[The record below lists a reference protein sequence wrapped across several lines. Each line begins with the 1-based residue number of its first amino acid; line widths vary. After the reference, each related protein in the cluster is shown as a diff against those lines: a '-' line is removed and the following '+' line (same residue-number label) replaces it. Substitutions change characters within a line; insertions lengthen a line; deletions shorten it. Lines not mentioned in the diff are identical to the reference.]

1 MKPVDLDPDSSV
13 APPSEKHPL
22 FYVGTLVYSK
32 AGLAWLFM
40 WLLWGDFC
48 FTLMETVVPSIVP
61 LRLNELK
68 APNWVVGLVLMTI
81 PGILNVALNPIIST
95 ASDRHRGRFGRRIP
109 FMLFSVPIVSMAL
122 GVLAFST
129 ELGGW
134 LHGLI
139 GQSTGWSAAAVT
151 VGVIAVAMG
160 FFKFSD
166 MFVNTVFWY
175 FFNDVVPQNVMA
187 RFLGLFRVVGA
198 GAGAIY
204 SYFLYQYALS
214 HLRLIFLCVAGLY
227 FVGFGLMCLMVKEGE
242 YPPPEKLAKRRGDFL
257 GMVKAYARECLHH
270 RIYRYFFLGNMF
282 WNLAGACGIFAVFLK
297 LSLGLTLQ
305 QIGTISAA
313 VGVANLILAY
323 PAGALADRHHPLRVM
338 LWIKIGLLVIAPLN
352 FIWLF
357 THFTPEL
364 NFKVLVALQV
374 VNLPLNMI
382 YVAVGI
388 PMYMRILPRE
398 RYGQFSS
405 FNAICI
411 SGAGALGGLL
421 AGGFIDLMRRAFPDA
436 IWGKDYCYRMIP
448 AWNLPFLLLGFFF
461 MLRLYRT
468 WKELGGDTHYV
479 PPDSALETT
488 KAEFEQSRIDAKPEA
503 KA

>member
-1 MKPVDLDPDSSV
+1 MKPEKNESAHS
-13 APPSEKHPL
+13 AEAEKHPL

-48 FTLMETVVPSIVP
+48 FTLMETVVPSVVP
-61 LRLNELK
+61 LRLNELN
-68 APNWVVGLVLMTI
+68 APNWVLGLVMLTI

-95 ASDRHRGRFGRRIP
+95 ASDRHRGRLGRRIP
-109 FMLFSVPIVSMAL
+109 FMLFTVPFVSMAL
-122 GVLAFST
+122 CFLAFST

-134 LHGLI
+134 LHGWL

-160 FFKFSD
+160 LFKFCD

-175 FFNDVVPQNVMA
+175 FFNDVVPQSVMA
-187 RFLGLFRVVGA
+187 RFLGLFRMVGA

-214 HLRLIFLCVAGLY
+214 HLRLIFLCVAALY
-227 FVGFGLMCLMVKEGE
+227 FIGFGLMCLLVKEGE
-242 YPPPEKLAKRRGDFL
+242 YPPPEKLTKRRGDVL
-257 GMVKAYARECLHH
+257 GMIKTYVRECLQH
-270 RIYRYFFLGNMF
+270 RIYRDFFLSNMF
-282 WNLAGACGIFAVFLK
+282 WGLAGACGIFAVFLN

-305 QIGTISAA
+305 QIGTIAAA
-313 VGVANLILAY
+313 VGLANVFLTY
-323 PAGALADRHHPLRVM
+323 PAGVLADRHHPIRVM
-338 LWIKIGLLVIAPLN
+338 LWVQGGLVLIAPLN
-352 FIWLF
+352 FLWLF
-357 THFTPEL
+357 THFAPEV
-364 NFKVLVALQV
+364 NFKILVALQV

-382 YVAVGI
+382 YVAVML

-405 FNAICI
+405 FNGICI

-448 AWNLPFLLLGFFF
+448 AWNLPFLLLSWFF
-461 MLRLYRT
+461 LYRLYRT
-468 WKELGGDTHYV
+468 WKELGGDTHYIS
-479 PPDSALETT
+479 PGTIPDAAGTEFVHETHN
-488 KAEFEQSRIDAKPEA
+488 QSPKH
-503 KA
+503 

>member
-1 MKPVDLDPDSSV
+1 MDPDSSV
-13 APPSEKHPL
+13 APPSEKLPL

-81 PGILNVALNPIIST
+81 PGILNVLLNPIIST

-109 FMLFSVPIVSMAL
+109 FMLYTVPFVSMAL
-122 GVLAFST
+122 CAMAFST

-151 VGVIAVAMG
+151 VGVIALAMAL
-160 FFKFSD
+160 FKFSD

-282 WNLAGACGIFAVFLK
+282 WNLAGACGIFGVFLN

-313 VGVANLILAY
+313 VGVANLILTY

-338 LWIKIGLLVIAPLN
+338 LWIKIGLLVVAPLN

-357 THFTPEL
+357 THFNPQV
-364 NFKVLVALQV
+364 NFKIAVALQV

-382 YVAVGI
+382 YIAVSI
-388 PMYMRILPRE
+388 PMFMRILPRD
-398 RYGQFSS
+398 RYGQFCS
-405 FNAICI
+405 FNAIC
-411 SGAGALGGLL
+411 SAGASALGGLV
-421 AGGFIDLMRRAFPDA
+421 AGGFIDLMRAIFPDT

-448 AWNLPFLLLGFFF
+448 AWNLPFLLIGFFF

-468 WKELGGDTHYV
+468 WKELGGDKHYV

-488 KAEFEQSRIDAKPEA
+488 TAEFEQLRIDTKPEA

>member
-1 MKPVDLDPDSSV
+1 MKPVDLEPDSSV

-61 LRLNELK
+61 LQLNELK

-109 FMLFSVPIVSMAL
+109 FMLFTVPFVSMAL
-122 GVLAFST
+122 CVMAFST

-134 LHGLI
+134 LHGVI

-242 YPPPEKLAKRRGDFL
+242 YPPTEKLAKRRGDFL
-257 GMVKAYARECLHH
+257 GMVKAYARECLQH

-282 WNLAGACGIFAVFLK
+282 WNLAGACGIFGVFLN

-313 VGVANLILAY
+313 VGVANLILTY

-338 LWIKIGLLVIAPLN
+338 LWIKMGLLVIAPLN

-357 THFTPEL
+357 THFTPQW
-364 NFKVLVALQV
+364 NFKILIALQV

-421 AGGFIDLMRRAFPDA
+421 AGGFIDLMRQAFPDA

-468 WKELGGDTHYV
+468 WKELGGDTGYV
-479 PPDSALETT
+479 PPGSTLDALGAESGQPETQAT
-488 KAEFEQSRIDAKPEA
+488 SKH
-503 KA
+503 